1 VESGTNFGTKF
12 SGASD
17 QFEKASDTS
26 PPPRLG
32 RSALRKGLSA
42 RVKPIVVG
50 GYKNLM
56 TNRSRVAI
64 TLATALVLGAEA
76 YGHAFD
82 ISLPGALHGIWDHS
96 NLVIYGL
103 AILGVFLVYR
113 WWALLPAIAPVAVIV
128 YLHNMTDYVSPWREE
143 PRGPSS
149 FSDQPV
155 LYVLFV
161 LAGIALS
168 AAFLSVGLLLRAA
181 WKWVR
186 SGRRAGSLPDS
197 A

>member
-1 VESGTNFGTKF
+1 MRLPSPAPTTYAKRLAKKF
-12 SGASD
+12 SI
-17 QFEKASDTS
+17 
-26 PPPRLG
+26 
-32 RSALRKGLSA
+32 
-42 RVKPIVVG
+42 RVKPVMVG
-50 GYKNLM
+50 GYKSLM
-56 TNRSRVAI
+56 TNRSSVAI
-64 TLATALVLGAEA
+64 TLATALVLGADA

-82 ISLPGALHGIWDHS
+82 ISLPGALQGIWDHS
-96 NLVIYGL
+96 NLVVYGL

-113 WWALLPAIAPVAVIV
+113 WWALLPAIAPAAVIV
-128 YLHNMTDYVSPWREE
+128 YLHSMTDYVEPWR
-143 PRGPSS
+143 GDAIGSIG

-161 LAGIALS
+161 LAGIALR

-181 WKWVR
+181 WDRVR